1 METESYQ
8 KTGRGGAGN
17 FYSKHD
23 IEEATKHTAEVSKET
38 HNDLE
43 DSYVLSLELQDGSNS
58 SIFQL
63 DLEAQSQTG
72 RAPIESSENLH
83 SDYTISGRG
92 GAGNFWRKED
102 IVAGSPSSSDTPISI
117 KPSTIP
123 NIGYSG
129 RGGIGNIRSGEVEK
143 LREDMEARAAEA
155 RQRAHD
161 EVVRDVEMGLKMPER
176 AHLGA
181 EKLE

>member
-1 METESYQ
+1 MVPNRS
-8 KTGRGGAGN
+8 
-17 FYSKHD
+17 F
-23 IEEATKHTAEVSKET
+23 
-38 HNDLE
+38 
-43 DSYVLSLELQDGSNS
+43 
-58 SIFQL
+58 FQL
-63 DLEAQSQTG
+63 DLEAQSKTVS
-72 RAPIESSENLH
+72 APIASSETTQ

-102 IVAGSPSSSDTPISI
+102 NVGGNPSSSDAPLSI
-117 KPSTIP
+117 KPSTIT

-129 RGGIGNIRSGEVEK
+129 RGGIGNVRTGEVEK
-143 LREDMEARAAEA
+143 LREQREAKAAEA

-161 EVVRDVEMGLKMPER
+161 EVVRDVEIGLKMPER